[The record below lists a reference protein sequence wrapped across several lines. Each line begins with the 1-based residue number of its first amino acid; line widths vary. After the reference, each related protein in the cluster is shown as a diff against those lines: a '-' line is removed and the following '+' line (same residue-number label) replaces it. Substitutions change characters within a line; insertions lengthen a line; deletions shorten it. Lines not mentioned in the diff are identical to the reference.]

1 MVKLALFA
9 VAVLGMA
16 GCAAGTKPCMI
27 IPAQIEIAQD
37 VREAARGRMEQR
49 KVDLTRIQST
59 LEQNRTR
66 LARLQEERDQLKRE
80 VGSAPAEENK
90 Q

>member
-1 MVKLALFA
+1 MVKLAFFA